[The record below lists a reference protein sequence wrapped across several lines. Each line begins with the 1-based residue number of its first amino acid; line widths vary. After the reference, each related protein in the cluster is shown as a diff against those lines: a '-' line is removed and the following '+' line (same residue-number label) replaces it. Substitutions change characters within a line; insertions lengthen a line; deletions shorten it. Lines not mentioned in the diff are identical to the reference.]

1 MKKEKS
7 KEFEDHDYYHGLL
20 PREDIPHLLRKP
32 GDFLVR
38 QSETTAGQARQT
50 IISLMIDA
58 ETTKHIIVARNLVN
72 GKWATDNTRFFD
84 SIHELITHYIQTREP
99 VVPHIPTAILV
110 TPINRAPWELKHEDV
125 ELFEKLGEGAF
136 GEVRAGR
143 LNLQSKRKV
152 MVAVKLA
159 KTSEMSKEKI
169 KEIMKEA
176 RMMRNYEHPN
186 VVKLYGVCVESEP
199 LLIVMELIHGGALDE
214 FLKKQTVHLNEKL
227 DNMTTGAAWGLEYLH
242 SKHCIHM
249 DIAARNCLYAN
260 GNTVKISDFGLSREG
275 DHYTMTTV
283 RRVPVKWL
291 APEVIQS
298 LVYTAKSDVW
308 AYGVMIWEIY
318 SNAVEPYPG
327 MSNAE
332 VVNGYRMEMPREC
345 PPAVVE
351 LIVNGCWNQNV
362 ERRLTM
368 HQVARKLEALTGIT
382 PPSAQAPVKQAAANL
397 SIENVSAKKKRSGGG
412 MNKRSAEQSNR
423 IRRKNKGMGKKGPL
437 N

>member
-7 KEFEDHDYYHGLL
+7 KEVEDQDYYHGLL

-50 IISLMIDA
+50 IISLMINT
-58 ETTKHIIVARNLVN
+58 ETILNAI
-72 GKWATDNTRFFD
+72 
-84 SIHELITHYIQTREP
+84 LIT
-99 VVPHIPTAILV
+99 
-110 TPINRAPWELKHEDV
+110 PIHRAPWELKHEDV

-143 LNLQSKRKV
+143 LSLQSKRKV
-152 MVAVKLA
+152 M
-159 KTSEMSKEKI
+159 
-169 KEIMKEA
+169 EIMKEA
-176 RMMRNYEHPN
+176 RMMRSQFYAHDIYDECLDYEHPN

-214 FLKKQTVHLNEKL
+214 FLKKQTVHLQEKL

-242 SKHCIHM
+242 SKNCIHR

-260 GNTVKISDFGLSREG
+260 GNT
-275 DHYTMTTV
+275 
-283 RRVPVKWL
+283 
-291 APEVIQS
+291 S

-318 SNAVEPYPG
+318 SNAIEPYPG
-327 MSNAE
+327 MTNAE

-345 PPAVVE
+345 PPAVVD
-351 LIVNGCWNQNV
+351 LIVNGCWNQSV
-362 ERRLTM
+362 EQRLTM
-368 HQVARKLEALTGIT
+368 NQVARKLEALTGIT
-382 PPSAQAPVKQAAANL
+382 PPSAQAPIKPTAANL
-397 SIENVSAKKKRSGGG
+397 SIESVSNKKKRLGGAL
-412 MNKRSAEQSNR
+412 NKRSAEQSNR
-423 IRRKNKGMGKKGPL
+423 IRRKNKGMGKKGSL

>member
-99 VVPHIPTAILV
+99 IPTAILV

-176 RMMRNYEHPN
+176 RMMRSQFM
-186 VVKLYGVCVESEP
+186 CSS
-199 LLIVMELIHGGALDE
+199 
-214 FLKKQTVHLNEKL
+214 Q
-227 DNMTTGAAWGLEYLH
+227 
-242 SKHCIHM
+242 
-249 DIAARNCLYAN
+249 
-260 GNTVKISDFGLSREG
+260 
-275 DHYTMTTV
+275 V
-283 RRVPVKWL
+283 RRLFRLRASECRQVVRSVCGKRAASHRNGTGQNQRLWIISRRRSL
-291 APEVIQS
+291 HDDNRSSSSRQMVGSRYVHVSTIFDSCVSEVIQS

-318 SNAVEPYPG
+318 SNAVEP
-327 MSNAE
+327 
-332 VVNGYRMEMPREC
+332 
-345 PPAVVE
+345 
-351 LIVNGCWNQNV
+351 
-362 ERRLTM
+362 
-368 HQVARKLEALTGIT
+368 
-382 PPSAQAPVKQAAANL
+382 
-397 SIENVSAKKKRSGGG
+397 
-412 MNKRSAEQSNR
+412 
-423 IRRKNKGMGKKGPL
+423 
-437 N
+437 